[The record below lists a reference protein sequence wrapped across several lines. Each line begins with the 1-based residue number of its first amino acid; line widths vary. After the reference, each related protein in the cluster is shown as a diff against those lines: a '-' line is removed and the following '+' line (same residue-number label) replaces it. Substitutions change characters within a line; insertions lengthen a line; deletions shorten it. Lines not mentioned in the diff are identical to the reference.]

1 MDALGLSTTEVERLA
16 VLETTIEKGLQTFIE
31 VGNAL
36 MEIRDGRLYRARFGT
51 FDEYCR
57 DRWNI
62 DRTYAHRLMDAA
74 QVVNNLLPIGN
85 VLPTNEAQARTL
97 TKLTPQLQRTVWPI
111 VVDTA
116 PNGKITANH
125 IERTVDDF
133 LSPGLDIAAALADED
148 KPICPECGQV
158 YDGDGCPDCQPP
170 NEPMAVHYSSETDEW
185 YTPRRII
192 DRVLQ
197 VLGEIDLDPCS
208 NPQRS
213 VPATNHYTQE
223 DDGLSRPWFGR
234 VYMNPPYGRE
244 IKAWVN
250 YLHSQWTMGQITE
263 AIALVP
269 ARTDTE
275 WFRVLEPFPRCFIY
289 GRLAFSDGGNNA
301 PFPSMAVYLG
311 DRVDVFKSAFREIG
325 GVYRLDQ

>member
-1 MDALGLSTTEVERLA
+1 MTALGLSTTEVERLSA
-16 VLETTIEKGLQTFIE
+16 LETTIEHGLQTFVE

-36 MEIRDGRLYRARFGT
+36 MEIRDGRLYRAEYGT
-51 FDEYCR
+51 FDEYSHE
-57 DRWNI
+57 RWGMSKTHANRFI
-62 DRTYAHRLMDAA
+62 EAA
-74 QVVNNLLPIGN
+74 QVVENLTPMGVI
-85 VLPTNEAQARTL
+85 PSNERQARTL

-111 VVDTA
+111 IVDTA

-133 LSPGLDIAAALADED
+133 LSPDLDIAAVLTDDHDES
-148 KPICPECGQV
+148 
-158 YDGDGCPDCQPP
+158 
-170 NEPMAVHYSSETDEW
+170 MAVHYSSETDEW
-185 YTPRRII
+185 YTPKRII

-208 NPQRS
+208 SPQRS
-213 VPATNHYTQE
+213 VPAINHYTQE
-223 DDGLSRPWFGR
+223 EDGLSKPWFGR

-250 YLHSQWTMGQITE
+250 YLHSQWTAGQITE

-275 WFRVLEPFPRCFIY
+275 WFRVLEPFHKCFIY